1 MNNELDVKERLEK
14 NLHEMGVMAYIIA
27 KHQQEYLDGI
37 EGLKKLMIPR
47 EVAVMQRLSRANK
60 DFIEKTDKSF
70 KKANLDVS
78 AIEDLVMDMLD
89 KIELEFK
96 KL

>member
-1 MNNELDVKERLEK
+1 MNIKQQLEQS
-14 NLHEMGVMAYIIA
+14 LSEMGVMAYIIA

-37 EGLKKLMIPR
+37 EGLKRLMIPS
-47 EVAVMQRLSRANK
+47 EVAVMQRLSKANQ
-60 DFIEKTDKSF
+60 DFIRKTDKSL
-70 KKANLDVS
+70 KKANIDVS
-78 AIEDLVMDMLD
+78 KIEELVMEMLD

>member
-1 MNNELDVKERLEK
+1 MNIKQQLEQS
-14 NLHEMGVMAYIIA
+14 LSEMGVMAYIIA

-37 EGLKKLMIPR
+37 EGLKRLMIPS
-47 EVAVMQRLSRANK
+47 EVAVMQRLSKANQ
-60 DFIEKTDKSF
+60 DFIRKTDKSL
-70 KKANLDVS
+70 KKANIDVTKV
-78 AIEDLVMDMLD
+78 EDMVMEMLD